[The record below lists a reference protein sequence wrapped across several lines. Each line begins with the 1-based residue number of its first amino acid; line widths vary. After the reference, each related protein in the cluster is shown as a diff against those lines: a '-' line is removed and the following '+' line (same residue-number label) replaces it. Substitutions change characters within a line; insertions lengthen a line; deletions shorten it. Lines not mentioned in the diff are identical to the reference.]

1 MNNVEKSIYEQL
13 QKLIAFKNEH
23 EEELKLVP
31 LLWLMLEDALAY
43 YTRLALLIQEEDKSS
58 KVLTQEKE
66 KTFEELIAEAA
77 NLEGMLT
84 SYGNYKEFIPFKN
97 IEDCKKSDLTRARDE
112 EVITNVQGMLTVMKD
127 SPIERAEAGISDE
140 RLAAFEAKITA
151 ASDILYAPGKFRL
164 QQHDI
169 NVKIDEELDGFKT
182 LLNDSLKPNVR
193 SNYADSNPDLYK
205 AFLNAIHT
213 DALPTKTKVI
223 TGSFKNESGEPVSD
237 VWVQLDEEKPVKK
250 GGKKGQFYFYNVSA
264 GQHSLLFTKESYKQ
278 EKRVFMLEADHT
290 MNFDIIFILEEVI
303 VESDTDA

>member
-1 MNNVEKSIYEQL
+1 MNNTEKSIYEQL

-31 LLWLMLEDALAY
+31 LLWLMLEDAVTY
-43 YTRLALLIQEEDKSS
+43 YTSLAVLILEEDRNSS
-58 KVLTQEKE
+58 VLTQKKE
-66 KTFEELIAEAA
+66 ITFEDLINEAVTI
-77 NLEGMLT
+77 EDMLT
-84 SYGNYKEFIPFKN
+84 SYGNYKGFIPFIN
-97 IEDCKKSDLTRARDE
+97 IKDCKKSVLNKARDE
-112 EVITNVQGMLTVMKD
+112 EVITNVQSMLSVMKD
-127 SPIERAEAGISDE
+127 SPTERAEAGISDE

-151 ASDILYAPGKFRL
+151 AADIMYGPEEFRL
-164 QQHDI
+164 QQRDL
-169 NVKIDEELDGFKT
+169 NAKISNELNGFKA
-182 LLNDSLKPNVR
+182 LLNDSIKPNVR
-193 SNYADSNPDLYK
+193 ANFADSNPDLYH

-290 MNFDIIFILEEVI
+290 MNFDIIFVLEEVI